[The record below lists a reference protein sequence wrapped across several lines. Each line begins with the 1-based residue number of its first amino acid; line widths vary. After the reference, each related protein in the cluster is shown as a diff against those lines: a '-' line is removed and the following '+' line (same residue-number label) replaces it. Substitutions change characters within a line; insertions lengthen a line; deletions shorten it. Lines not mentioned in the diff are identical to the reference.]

1 MQRINQAALILRR
14 TRFKGYIHLKIIPGA
29 SEAAIR
35 QSVSLASAVSLNIET
50 PGENSFRLLSSTKNY
65 IRDILRPIHFI
76 ADLTAKGSRFER
88 VKHTT
93 QFVVGASTET
103 DQEIIAAS
111 GTLYKKLGLNRI
123 YFSAYQRGA
132 GSPELPG
139 EKAKVTNSELL
150 MREHRLYQMDWLIR
164 KYGFSAEEIPVE
176 QGGNL
181 SLALDPKEMWARAH
195 PEFFPVNVNR
205 DGPYRLLRVPG
216 LGQVMVDRILELRRQ
231 GIRVRSLDNLGRRT
245 KVLNKAGP
253 YVIF

>member
-1 MQRINQAALILRR
+1 
-14 TRFKGYIHLKIIPGA
+14 LKIIPGA

-35 QSVSLASAVSLNIET
+35 QCISLASAVSLNIET

-65 IRDILRPIHFI
+65 VRDILRPIQFI

-93 QFVVGASTET
+93 QFVVGASVET
-103 DQEIIAAS
+103 DQEIITAS
-111 GTLYKKLGLNRI
+111 GKLYKKLGLNRI

-139 EKAKVTNSELL
+139 ETSNVANSELL

-176 QGGNL
+176 ENGNL
-181 SLALDPKEMWARAH
+181 SLELDPKEMWARAH
-195 PEFFPVNVNR
+195 PEFFPVNLNR
-205 DGPYRLLRVPG
+205 DDPNRLLRVPG
-216 LGQVMVDRILELRRQ
+216 LGQVMVDRILELRKQ
-231 GIRVRSLDNLGRRT
+231 GLRVRSLDNLGRRT
-245 KVLNKAGP
+245 KVINKAVP
-253 YVIF
+253 YVVF